1 MFQRL
6 VHRCFHPLSGFSSY
20 LSVYQELIGLS
31 EEVSIPCRG
40 FLLIYNYKF
49 SHRHCRNKCP
59 SPVGVFF
66 HIYNCSLNIKT
77 KYLMCPS
84 PVGVFFLF
92 ILPFVSHY
100 LSLFQMSI
108 ACEMNL
114 SLLFND
120 NTLQNSLQPSCNV
133 HRVKTNQLSYIIPSG
148 KDFPNNMYT
157 SMYAV
162 ILPVLHHLY

>member
-1 MFQRL
+1 MEKDKNLFERL
-6 VHRCFHPLSGFSSY
+6 VYAEFS
-20 LSVYQELIGLS
+20 
-31 EEVSIPCRG
+31 
-40 FLLIYNYKF
+40 
-49 SHRHCRNKCP
+49 

-66 HIYNCSLNIKT
+66 LFILKLYEKGITINEFS
-77 KYLMCPS
+77 S